1 MIDIDGIT
9 DAMTATSAAP
19 PPNPKA
25 ADTAEVRKLI
35 RHSVTKDQSETPGAL
50 ARISYIMNMD

>member
-1 MIDIDGIT
+1 MIEIGGIT
-9 DAMTATSAAP
+9 EAMTATSAAP

-35 RHSVTKDQSETPGAL
+35 RHSATKDQSETPGAL
-50 ARISYIMNMD
+50 TSILWMTDMD